1 MSKTFRSYP
10 NSYEV
15 IEHLQDELQ
24 AELDN
29 LEKEKKESSKTSYS
43 DRKCANAN
51 STNKGTSRT
60 NT

>member
-1 MSKTFRSYP
+1 MIKTFRSYP

-29 LEKEKKESSKTSYS
+29 LEKEKKDSIRWWS
-43 DRKCANAN
+43 DDRLD
-51 STNKGTSRT
+51 T
-60 NT
+60 